1 MSAREMKRKARAFVL
16 LSVELGKEEEVME
29 KLLKIGEVKEV
40 HIITGEKDLIVVL
53 ETERELVVP
62 SSKKITDLISRRIAS
77 INGVQD
83 TETIIPTISKT
94 KWPEQI

>member
-40 HIITGEKDLIVVL
+40 HIITGENDLIVVL

-83 TETIIPTISKT
+83 TETMIPTLSKT

>member
-83 TETIIPTISKT
+83 TETIIPTLSKT